1 MKQTTID
8 GELSKHGALFRVLA
22 LLLFYNIVFGV
33 GILWFFQRLGF
44 SGIAPALISSQLSI
58 FILFLAYFDFEKSQ
72 VEEALKFNINKK
84 QASLAF
90 LSAGVFL
97 IINIILGL
105 IIPSTEISEYTQ
117 NTTQKVLD
125 TNNLIIMIIFPV
137 IIAPIVE
144 ELAFRAG
151 FKRILV
157 DKGGWSS
164 TFYVIFSGVTFGL
177 MHVQPGIPS
186 IGAVAITGSIGALNA
201 ILYLKTNNIF
211 IPILS
216 HMLYNLSVIAFALS
230 GV

>member
-1 MKQTTID
+1 MKQKTID
-8 GELSKHGALFRVLA
+8 GKLSKYGALFRVLA
-22 LLLFYNIVFGV
+22 LLLFYNLVFGI
-33 GILWFFQRLGF
+33 GILWFFQTLGF
-44 SGIAPALISSQLSI
+44 EGISPALIASQISI

-72 VEEALKFNINKK
+72 VEEALKFNVNKK
-84 QASLAF
+84 QAMLAF
-90 LSAGVFL
+90 FFAGIFL

-105 IIPSTEISEYTQ
+105 IIPPTEISEYTQ

-157 DKGGWSS
+157 DKGNWSNK
-164 TFYVIFSGVTFGL
+164 FYVVFSGVIFGL

-186 IGAVAITGSIGALNA
+186 IGAAAITGSIGALNA

-211 IPILS
+211 VPILS

-230 GV
+230 